1 MFIKFFFSIILNTES
16 KLLPTLSIFE
26 AIAMSLAFS
35 TLASPAIRELSA
47 LLWASALA
55 WPVDS
60 TAALRAWISKK
71 SNISDR

>member
-47 LLWASALA
+47 LL
-55 WPVDS
+55 
-60 TAALRAWISKK
+60 
-71 SNISDR
+71 